1 MRIGKIALM
10 TGVAAVAMMTAAG
23 AQTVN
28 SATKTADIKDAD
40 KPLVLAQNSPSSSAS
55 SMSNAELAA
64 RLQALEDAMAASAD
78 RASADRTRLSTLEQ
92 GYNSAV
98 WSFDNGRPSLATG
111 DGRFTFNVRM
121 RFQTDYASFMQD
133 QNHQAGFVGPNDLGS
148 GAVMR
153 RAYIGFDGKVYKDF
167 AYDVRFNFGGSN
179 GGGTAGGNEGD
190 ALLNRF
196 YLSYTGIPNWH
207 FSVGVLEP
215 VFAGELSQS
224 SSALP
229 FIERTEIDNIA
240 SQYGA
245 GDTRRGIE
253 IGWSKTDTFWA
264 GDNLAVTSSFTGGTT
279 GTTTGH
285 GSGTGTAP
293 GGDEQSQWIM
303 RLSDRVWSDGLSNL
317 QFGFNYGMMIYTGG
331 TGAGGGTVNLQDR
344 PQMRVDG
351 TRLISTGSINAKT
364 GDMYSFDM
372 QGNLDNFYLAG
383 EWAKFSLD
391 RQCGA
396 GTFVAGPCFGGN
408 SLTVADHPSFE
419 GWYVEGTWILTGET
433 KPYTAQAI
441 NNEVGAFGNPVP
453 SRPFSLD
460 GESWGAWELTARYSD
475 MNLNYNPTQ
484 LASTSQL
491 AGITGGD
498 ERIVT
503 LGVNWYLNRN
513 VKLQFNDMIVK
524 IKKSSNS
531 SLANFNNMSQDL
543 NILGVRLAFAN

>member
-1 MRIGKIALM
+1 MKFGKIALM
-10 TGVAAVAMMTAAG
+10 GGVAAISMVAG
-23 AQTVN
+23 AQAVF
-28 SATKTADIKDAD
+28 AADIKDAE
-40 KPLVLAQNSPSSSAS
+40 KPLVLAQNSPSSSSS

-64 RLQALEDAMAASAD
+64 RLQALEDALSSQQD
-78 RASADRTRLSTLEQ
+78 RAMSDRTRLSTLEQ

-98 WSFDNGRPSLATG
+98 WTFDNGRPSLATG

-121 RFQTDYASFMQD
+121 RFQTDFASFAQD
-133 QNHQAGFVGPNDLGS
+133 NTHPTGFVGPNDLGS

-229 FIERTEIDNIA
+229 FIERTEVDNIA
-240 SQYGA
+240 AQYGA

-253 IGWSKTDTFWA
+253 IGWSKADTFWA
-264 GDNLAVTSSFTGGTT
+264 GDNPAITSSFTGGNT

-285 GSGTGTAP
+285 GSGTGTAA
-293 GGDEQSQWIM
+293 GGDEQSQWII
-303 RLSDRVWSDGLSNL
+303 RLSDRLWSQGLSNF
-317 QFGFNYGMMIYTGG
+317 QVGFNYGMMIYTGG
-331 TGAGGGTVNLQDR
+331 TGAGGGVVNLQDR

-351 TRLISTGSINAKT
+351 TRLISTGNVNAKT
-364 GDMYSFDM
+364 GDMYSFDF
-372 QGNLDNFYLAG
+372 QTNFDNFYLAG
-383 EWAKFSLD
+383 EWSHFSLD

-396 GTFVAGPCFGGN
+396 GTFTSGSCFGGN
-408 SLTVADHPSFE
+408 AFTVADHPSFE

-460 GESWGAWELTARYSD
+460 GNSWGTWEVALRYSD
-475 MNLNYNPTQ
+475 ANLNYNPGQ
-484 LASTSQL
+484 LANATQL

-498 ERIVT
+498 ERIIT
-503 LGVNWYLNRN
+503 LGLNWYLNRN
-513 VKLQFNDMIVK
+513 VKIQVNDMIVRVK
-524 IKKSSNS
+524 RSSSPTLSN
-531 SLANFNNMSQDL
+531 LNNMSQDL

>member
-1 MRIGKIALM
+1 MKMGKVALM
-10 TGVAAVAMMTAAG
+10 SGVAAIAMTVG
-23 AQTVN
+23 AQAANT
-28 SATKTADIKDAD
+28 TANKAAD
-40 KPLVLAQNSPSSSAS
+40 SSNTISQADRPLVLAQNFSQPSIQ
-55 SMSNAELAA
+55 SNAELAA
-64 RLQALEDAMAASAD
+64 RVQALEDAQAAQAD

-98 WSFDNGRPSLATG
+98 WTFDNGRPSLASG

-133 QNHQAGFVGPNDLGS
+133 DTHPAGFNGPNDLGS

-179 GGGTAGGNEGD
+179 GGGAGVGEGD
-190 ALLNRF
+190 PLLNRF
-196 YLSYTGIPNWH
+196 YLSYIGIPNWH

-253 IGWSKTDTFWA
+253 IGWSKTDTLWT
-264 GDNLAVTSSFTGGTT
+264 GDHLAITGSFTGGTT
-279 GTTTGH
+279 GSSIGH

-293 GGDEQSQWIM
+293 GGDEQSQAIVRVSE
-303 RLSDRVWSDGLSNL
+303 RLWTNGLSNI
-317 QFGFNYGMMIYTGG
+317 QIGGNYGKLIYTGG
-331 TGAGGGTVNLQDR
+331 TGAGGGFVNLQDR

-351 TRLISTGSINAKT
+351 TRLISTGNIAAKT
-364 GDMYSFDM
+364 GDMFSFDA
-372 QGNLDNFYLAG
+372 QGNLDNFYMAG

-396 GTFVAGPCFGGN
+396 APTGGFTAGNCFGGS
-408 SLTVADHPSFE
+408 SLTVADRPSFE
-419 GWYVEGTWILTGET
+419 GFYVEGTWILTGET
-433 KPYTAQAI
+433 KPYTTQAI

-460 GESWGAWELTARYSD
+460 GDSWGAWELTARYSD
-475 MNLNYNPTQ
+475 MDLNYNQTQ
-484 LASTSQL
+484 VANAVQL
-491 AGITGGD
+491 AGITGGE
-498 ERIVT
+498 ERIIT

-513 VKLQFNDMIVK
+513 IKLQVNDMIVK
-524 IKKSSNS
+524 VNRGIATNV
-531 SLANFNNMSQDL
+531 NRDSQDL

>member
-10 TGVAAVAMMTAAG
+10 SGVAAIAMVAAAG
-23 AQTVN
+23 AQAANTKADSGNTVDQ
-28 SATKTADIKDAD
+28 SE
-40 KPLVLAQNSPSSSAS
+40 KPLVLAQNSTPAS
-55 SMSNAELAA
+55 SPMTSAELAA
-64 RLQALEDAMAASAD
+64 RLQALEDAMTARD
-78 RASADRTRLSTLEQ
+78 ERATNDRTRLSTLEQ
-92 GYNSAV
+92 SYNSAV
-98 WSFDNGRPSLATG
+98 WTFDNGRPSLATG

-133 QNHQAGFVGPNDLGS
+133 DTHPTGFNGPNDLGS

-179 GGGTAGGNEGD
+179 GGGATPAGNEGD
-190 ALLNRF
+190 PLLNRF
-196 YLSYTGIPNWH
+196 YLSYIGIPNWH

-253 IGWSKTDTFWA
+253 IGWSKTDTLWA
-264 GDNLAVTSSFTGGTT
+264 GDHLAFTGSFTGGTT

-285 GSGTGTAP
+285 GSGVGTQP
-293 GGDEQSQWIM
+293 GGDEQSQVIGRVSE
-303 RLSDRVWSDGLSNL
+303 RLWSNGISNI
-317 QFGFNYGMMIYTGG
+317 QIGANFGKLLYTGG
-331 TGAGGGTVNLQDR
+331 TGAGGGVVNLQDR

-351 TRLISTGSINAKT
+351 TRLISTGNIAAKT
-364 GDMYSFDM
+364 GDMYSFDF

-383 EWAKFSLD
+383 EWAKFNLD
-391 RQCGA
+391 RQCGTIVSPA
-396 GTFVAGPCFGGN
+396 CARSTDVI
-408 SLTVADHPSFE
+408 DHPSFE

-433 KPYTAQAI
+433 KPYTTQAI

-460 GESWGAWELTARYSD
+460 GESWGTWELTARYSD
-475 MNLNYNPTQ
+475 MNLNWHQTQ
-484 LASTSQL
+484 VQNTSQL
-491 AGITGGD
+491 GGILGGD

-503 LGVNWYLNRN
+503 LGVNWYMNRN
-513 VKLQFNDMIVK
+513 IKLQVNDMIVK
-524 IKKSSNS
+524 VKRGSSVANLNS
-531 SLANFNNMSQDL
+531 MSQDL

>member
-1 MRIGKIALM
+1 MKIGKMALM
-10 TGVAAVAMMTAAG
+10 GGVAAIAMSAG
-23 AQTVN
+23 AH
-28 SATKTADIKDAD
+28 TAKAANISDAD
-40 KPLVLAQNSPSSSAS
+40 KPLVLAQNSPSTSSS

-64 RLQALEDAMAASAD
+64 RLQALEDALAARD
-78 RASADRTRLSTLEQ
+78 ERATADRTRLSTLEQ

-98 WSFDNGRPSLATG
+98 WTFDNGRPSLATG

-133 QNHQAGFVGPNDLGS
+133 DTHQAGFAGPNDLGS

-253 IGWSKTDTFWA
+253 VGWSKTDTFWA
-264 GDNLAVTSSFTGGTT
+264 GDNLAITTSFTGGTT

-303 RLSDRVWSDGLSNL
+303 RLSDRVWSEGLSNL
-317 QFGFNYGMMIYTGG
+317 QFGFNYGMLIYTGG

-351 TRLISTGSINAKT
+351 TRLISTGNINAKT

-372 QGNLDNFYLAG
+372 QGNLDNFYVAG

-396 GTFVAGPCFGGN
+396 GTFTSGPCLGG
-408 SLTVADHPSFE
+408 SSTTVADHPSFE

-460 GESWGAWELTARYSD
+460 GDSWGTWELTARYSD
-475 MNLNYNPTQ
+475 MNLNYNPFQ
-484 LASTSQL
+484 LASTAQL

-513 VKLQFNDMIVK
+513 IKLQVNDMIVK
-524 IKKSSNS
+524 VKRSSNPS
-531 SLANFNNMSQDL
+531 PANFNNMSQDL

>member
-1 MRIGKIALM
+1 MGKMTLM
-10 TGVAAVAMMTAAG
+10 SGVAVIAMVAASGAQAAG
-23 AQTVN
+23 TGDLN
-28 SATKTADIKDAD
+28 SVD
-40 KPLVLAQNSPSSSAS
+40 KPLVLAQNVSPSAS
-55 SMSNAELAA
+55 TMSNAELAA
-64 RLQALEDAMAASAD
+64 RLQEIEDRLNTQQE
-78 RASADRTRLSTLEQ
+78 RATSDRTRLSTLEQ

-133 QNHQAGFVGPNDLGS
+133 QAHPAGFVGPNDLGS

-153 RAYIGFDGKVYKDF
+153 RAYVGFDGKVYRDF

-179 GGGTAGGNEGD
+179 GGGGTPAGNEGD

-196 YLSYTGIPNWH
+196 YLSYTGIQDWH

-215 VFAGELSQS
+215 VFAGELTQS
-224 SSALP
+224 SSALM
-229 FIERTEIDNIA
+229 FIERPETDNIA

-253 IGWSKTDTFWA
+253 IGWSKPDYFWA
-264 GDNLAVTSSFTGGTT
+264 GDNPQVSTSFTGGTT
-279 GTTTGH
+279 GTSTGH

-293 GGDEQSQWIM
+293 GGDEQSQWIIRAAD
-303 RLSDRVWSDGLSNL
+303 RLWSDGLSNF
-317 QFGFNYGMMIYTGG
+317 QVGFNYGMLIYTGG

-351 TRLISTGSINAKT
+351 TRLISTGNVNAKT
-364 GDMYSFDM
+364 GQMFSFDF
-372 QGNLDNFYLAG
+372 QSNFDNFYLGG
-383 EWAKFSLD
+383 EWAEFQLD

-396 GTFVAGPCFGGN
+396 GSFSSGACFGGN
-408 SLTVADHPSFE
+408 SQTVADTPTFH

-441 NNEVGAFGNPVP
+441 NNEVGGFGNPVP

-460 GESWGAWELTARYSD
+460 GNSWGAWELAARYSD
-475 MNLNYNPTQ
+475 TNLNYNPTQ

-513 VKLQFNDMIVK
+513 VKLQVNDMIVK
-524 IKKSSNS
+524 VKRSSNTA
-531 SLANFNNMSQDL
+531 LANYNNMSQDL
-543 NILGVRLAFAN
+543 NILGVRVAFAN

>member
-1 MRIGKIALM
+1 MKKGRVVLM
-10 TGVAAVAMMTAAG
+10 SGVAAIAMG
-23 AQTVN
+23 AQASNADGKTI
-28 SATKTADIKDAD
+28 SAADH
-40 KPLVLAQNSPSSSAS
+40 PLVLAQNFAQNAPV
-55 SMSNAELAA
+55 SNADLAA
-64 RLQALEDAMAASAD
+64 RLQALEDAQASASE
-78 RASADRTRLSTLEQ
+78 RAQADRTRLSTLEQ

-98 WSFDNGRPSLATG
+98 WTFDNGRPSLASG

-133 QNHQAGFVGPNDLGS
+133 DTHPAGFNGPNDLGS

-153 RAYIGFDGKVYKDF
+153 RAYVGFDGKVYRDF

-179 GGGTAGGNEGD
+179 GGGAVGGNEGD
-190 ALLNRF
+190 PLLNRF
-196 YLSYTGIPNWH
+196 YLSYIGIPNWH

-240 SQYGA
+240 AQYGA

-253 IGWSKTDTFWA
+253 VGWSKTDTLWA
-264 GDNLAVTSSFTGGTT
+264 GDHLAITASFTGGTT

-293 GGDEQSQWIM
+293 GGDEQSQAIVRVSE
-303 RLSDRVWSDGLSNL
+303 RLWTNGLSNI
-317 QFGFNYGMMIYTGG
+317 QIGGNYGKLIYTGG
-331 TGAGGGTVNLQDR
+331 TGAGGGVVNLQDR

-351 TRLISTGSINAKT
+351 TRLISTGNINAKT
-364 GDMYSFDM
+364 GEMFSFDA

-383 EWAKFSLD
+383 EWARFSLD
-391 RQCGA
+391 RQCGTA
-396 GTFVAGPCFGGN
+396 PTSGFVAGSCFGGN
-408 SLTVADHPSFE
+408 FFTVADRPSFD
-419 GWYVEGTWILTGET
+419 GFYVEGTWILTGET
-433 KPYTAQAI
+433 KPYTTQAI

-460 GESWGAWELTARYSD
+460 GDSWGAWELTARYSD
-475 MNLNYNPTQ
+475 MDLNYNAAQT
-484 LASTSQL
+484 ANTVQL
-491 AGITGGD
+491 AGINGGA

-503 LGVNWYLNRN
+503 LGINWYMNRN
-513 VKLQFNDMIVK
+513 VKLQVNDMIVK
-524 IKKSSNS
+524 VNRGIASN
-531 SLANFNNMSQDL
+531 LNRDSQDL

>member
-10 TGVAAVAMMTAAG
+10 GGVAAIAMITAAG
-23 AQTVN
+23 AKTAN
-28 SATKTADIKDAD
+28 STAKTADIQDAD

-55 SMSNAELAA
+55 SMGNAELAA
-64 RLQALEDAMAASAD
+64 RLQALEDAMAARD
-78 RASADRTRLSTLEQ
+78 ERAMSDRTRLSTLEQ
-92 GYNSAV
+92 SYNSAV
-98 WSFDNGRPSLATG
+98 WTFDNGRPSLATG

-133 QNHQAGFVGPNDLGS
+133 DTHQAGFVGPNDLGS

-153 RAYIGFDGKVYKDF
+153 RAYVGFDGKVYKDF

-196 YLSYTGIPNWH
+196 YLSYLGIPDWH

-215 VFAGELSQS
+215 VFAGELTQS
-224 SSALP
+224 SSALM
-229 FIERTEIDNIA
+229 FIERPEIDNIA

-253 IGWSKTDTFWA
+253 IGWSKPDTFWA
-264 GDNLAVTSSFTGGTT
+264 GDNPQITTSFTGGTT

-285 GSGTGTAP
+285 GSGTGTQP
-293 GGDEQSQWIM
+293 GGDEQSQWII
-303 RLSDRVWSDGLSNL
+303 RLADRLWSDGLSNF
-317 QFGFNYGMMIYTGG
+317 QVGFNYGMLIYTGG

-351 TRLISTGSINAKT
+351 TRLISTGNVNAKT
-364 GDMYSFDM
+364 GQMFSFDF
-372 QGNLDNFYLAG
+372 QTNFDNFYLGG
-383 EWAKFSLD
+383 EWSEFQLD
-391 RQCGA
+391 RQCGS
-396 GTFVAGPCFGGN
+396 GTFTSGPCFGGN
-408 SLTVADHPSFE
+408 SQTVADTPTFH
-419 GWYVEGTWILTGET
+419 GWYLEGTWILTGET

-441 NNEVGAFGNPVP
+441 NNEVGGFGNPVP
-453 SRPFSLD
+453 SRPFSLGGD
-460 GESWGAWELTARYSD
+460 SWGAWELAARYSD
-475 MNLNYNPTQ
+475 TNLNYNPTQ

-498 ERIVT
+498 ERIIT
-503 LGVNWYLNRN
+503 LGINWYMNRN
-513 VKLQFNDMIVK
+513 VKLQVNDMIVK
-524 IKKSSNS
+524 VKRSSNS
-531 SLANFNNMSQDL
+531 SAVNFNNMSQDL

>member
-10 TGVAAVAMMTAAG
+10 GGVAAIAMTAG
-23 AQTVN
+23 AQT
-28 SATKTADIKDAD
+28 AAKAADISSAD
-40 KPLVLAQNSPSSSAS
+40 KPLVLAQNSPSTSAS
-55 SMSNAELAA
+55 RMSNAELAA
-64 RLQALEDAMAASAD
+64 RLQALEDAIAARD
-78 RASADRTRLSTLEQ
+78 ERASADRTRLSTLEQ

-98 WSFDNGRPSLATG
+98 WSFDNGRPSFATG

-133 QNHQAGFVGPNDLGS
+133 DTHQAGFVGPNDLGS

-153 RAYIGFDGKVYKDF
+153 RAYVGFDGKVYKDF

-179 GGGTAGGNEGD
+179 GGGATPAGNEGD

-196 YLSYTGIPNWH
+196 YLSYTGVPNWH

-264 GDNLAVTSSFTGGTT
+264 GDNPAITTSFTGGTT
-279 GTTTGH
+279 GTSTGH

-293 GGDEQSQWIM
+293 GGDEQSQWIV
-303 RLSDRVWSDGLSNL
+303 RLSDRVWSEGLSNL
-317 QFGFNYGMMIYTGG
+317 QFGFNYGMLIYTGG
-331 TGAGGGTVNLQDR
+331 TGAGGGLVNLQDR

-351 TRLISTGSINAKT
+351 TRLISTGNVNAKT

-383 EWAKFSLD
+383 EWAHFSLD

-396 GTFVAGPCFGGN
+396 GAFTSGPCFGGN

-460 GESWGAWELTARYSD
+460 GDSWGTWEVTARYSD

-503 LGVNWYLNRN
+503 LGLNWYMNRN
-513 VKLQFNDMIVK
+513 VKLQINDMIVK
-524 IKKSSNS
+524 VKRSSNAS
-531 SLANFNNMSQDL
+531 PANFNNMSQDL

>member
-1 MRIGKIALM
+1 MALM
-10 TGVAAVAMMTAAG
+10 GGVAAIAMSTG
-23 AQTVN
+23 AQAAKAAN
-28 SATKTADIKDAD
+28 ISDAD
-40 KPLVLAQNSPSSSAS
+40 KPLVLAQNSPSTSPS

-64 RLQALEDAMAASAD
+64 RLQALEDALATRD
-78 RASADRTRLSTLEQ
+78 ERATSDRTRLSTLEQ
-92 GYNSAV
+92 SYNSAV
-98 WSFDNGRPSLATG
+98 WTFDNGRPSLATG

-133 QNHQAGFVGPNDLGS
+133 DTHQAGFVGPNDLGS

-196 YLSYTGIPNWH
+196 YLSYTGIQNWH

-229 FIERTEIDNIA
+229 FIERTEVDNIA
-240 SQYGA
+240 AQYGA

-253 IGWSKTDTFWA
+253 IGWSKTDTLWA
-264 GDNLAVTSSFTGGTT
+264 GDNLAFTTSFTGGNT

-303 RLSDRVWSDGLSNL
+303 RLSDRVWNSGLSNL
-317 QFGFNYGMMIYTGG
+317 QFGFNYGMLIYTGG

-351 TRLISTGSINAKT
+351 TRLISTGNINAKT

-372 QGNLDNFYLAG
+372 QGNLDNFYVAG
-383 EWAKFSLD
+383 EWAKFNLD

-396 GTFVAGPCFGGN
+396 GTFASGACFGGN
-408 SLTVADHPSFE
+408 SQTVADHPSFE

-441 NNEVGAFGNPVP
+441 NNEVGAFGNPIP

-460 GESWGAWELTARYSD
+460 GDSWGTWEVTARYSD
-475 MNLNYNPTQ
+475 MNLNYNPFQ

-503 LGVNWYLNRN
+503 LGLNWYLNRN
-513 VKLQFNDMIVK
+513 VKLQVNDMIVK
-524 IKKSSNS
+524 VKRSSNT
-531 SLANFNNMSQDL
+531 SLANYNNMTQDL

>member
-1 MRIGKIALM
+1 MKMGKMTLM
-10 TGVAAVAMMTAAG
+10 SGVAVIAMIAATGAQAAG
-23 AQTVN
+23 SGDLN
-28 SATKTADIKDAD
+28 SVD
-40 KPLVLAQNSPSSSAS
+40 KPLVLAQNVSPSTS

-64 RLQALEDAMAASAD
+64 RLQALEDAMASQQE
-78 RASADRTRLSTLEQ
+78 RAQSDRTRLSTLEQ

-121 RFQTDYASFMQD
+121 RFQTDFASFMQD
-133 QNHQAGFVGPNDLGS
+133 KDHPPGFVGPNDLGS

-153 RAYIGFDGKVYKDF
+153 RAYVGFDGKVYKDF

-179 GGGTAGGNEGD
+179 GGGATPAGNEGD
-190 ALLNRF
+190 PLLNRF
-196 YLSYTGIPNWH
+196 YLSYTGIQDWH

-253 IGWSKTDTFWA
+253 IGWSKTDLLWA
-264 GDNLAVTSSFTGGTT
+264 GDNLAVTTSFTGGTT
-279 GTTTGH
+279 GTSTGH

-293 GGDEQSQWIM
+293 GGDEQSQWII
-303 RLSDRVWSDGLSNL
+303 RLSDRLWSNGLSNF
-317 QFGFNYGMMIYTGG
+317 QIGGNYGKLLYTGG

-351 TRLISTGSINAKT
+351 TRLISTGNVNAKT
-364 GDMYSFDM
+364 GQMFSFDF
-372 QGNLDNFYLAG
+372 QGNLDSLYMAG
-383 EWAKFSLD
+383 EWAEFQLD

-396 GTFVAGPCFGGN
+396 GTFTSGPCFGG
-408 SLTVADHPSFE
+408 SSQTVADTPTFH
-419 GWYVEGTWILTGET
+419 GWYLEGTWVLTGET
-433 KPYTAQAI
+433 KPYTAAAI

-484 LASTSQL
+484 LASSSQL

-513 VKLQFNDMIVK
+513 VKIAADYELTRFDRGA
-524 IKKSSNS
+524 
-531 SLANFNNMSQDL
+531 LAGADRPDEHALFTRFQ
-543 NILGVRLAFAN
+543 IAF

>member
-1 MRIGKIALM
+1 
-10 TGVAAVAMMTAAG
+10 
-23 AQTVN
+23 
-28 SATKTADIKDAD
+28 
-40 KPLVLAQNSPSSSAS
+40 
-55 SMSNAELAA
+55 
-64 RLQALEDAMAASAD
+64 
-78 RASADRTRLSTLEQ
+78 
-92 GYNSAV
+92 
-98 WSFDNGRPSLATG
+98 
-111 DGRFTFNVRM
+111 
-121 RFQTDYASFMQD
+121 MQD
-133 QNHQAGFVGPNDLGS
+133 DTHPAGFNGPNDLGS

-179 GGGTAGGNEGD
+179 GGGTAGGDEGD
-190 ALLNRF
+190 PLLNRF
-196 YLSYTGIPNWH
+196 YLSYIGIPNWH

-240 SQYGA
+240 AQYGA

-253 IGWSKTDTFWA
+253 IGWSKTDTLWT
-264 GDNLAVTSSFTGGTT
+264 GDHLAITGSFTGGTT

-293 GGDEQSQWIM
+293 GGDEQSQAIVRVSE
-303 RLSDRVWSDGLSNL
+303 RLWTNGLSNI
-317 QFGFNYGMMIYTGG
+317 QIGGNYGKLIYTGG

-351 TRLISTGSINAKT
+351 TRLISTGNINAKT
-364 GDMYSFDM
+364 GDMFSFDA
-372 QGNLDNFYLAG
+372 QGNLDNFYMAG

-391 RQCGA
+391 RQCGTA
-396 GTFVAGPCFGGN
+396 PTGGFTGGNCFGGS
-408 SLTVADHPSFE
+408 SLTVADRPSFE
-419 GWYVEGTWILTGET
+419 GFYVEGTWILTGET
-433 KPYTAQAI
+433 KPYTTQAI

-460 GESWGAWELTARYSD
+460 GDSWGAWELTARYSD
-475 MNLNYNPTQ
+475 MDLNYNQTQ
-484 LASTSQL
+484 VANAVQL
-491 AGITGGD
+491 AGITGGE
-498 ERIVT
+498 ERIIT

-513 VKLQFNDMIVK
+513 IKLQVNDMIVK
-524 IKKSSNS
+524 VNRGIATNV
-531 SLANFNNMSQDL
+531 NRDSQDL